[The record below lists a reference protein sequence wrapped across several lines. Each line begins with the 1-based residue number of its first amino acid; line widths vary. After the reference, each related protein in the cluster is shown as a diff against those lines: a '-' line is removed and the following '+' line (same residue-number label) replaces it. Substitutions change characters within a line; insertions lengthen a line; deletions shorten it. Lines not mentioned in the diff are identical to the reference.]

1 RYHKPVFVAS
11 AASSISNEPLS
22 PLSLPSLKKK
32 WFRHGLLA
40 SPPALVWEMFLQFL
54 FLRIQHFLL
63 QGRPL
68 TRRQTQFLH
77 PMMHNLVRFVHL
89 ALRHSG
95 QFLLPPDQWRQ
106 RGAHQ
111 AYGAN
116 CSPEAPGRAI
126 EMPARRSAE
135 VSED

>member
-1 RYHKPVFVAS
+1 MILTACQ
-11 AASSISNEPLS
+11 
-22 PLSLPSLKKK
+22 
-32 WFRHGLLA
+32 WLA

-111 AYGAN
+111 AYRAN

-126 EMPARRSAE
+126 ESLRGAQPRSAKNDTWPKLKE
-135 VSED
+135 QLEEHDVRI